1 MYNLFRS
8 LIWKNESSIKIKE
21 IIISNLTSKIWFN
34 KIQKNENINM
44 DFDTYFLYNI
54 FYIYHY
60 INMLYIFFFYLFIL
74 IYYIN
79 HEIRVRKNKLNFS
92 NK

>member
-1 MYNLFRS
+1 
-8 LIWKNESSIKIKE
+8 
-21 IIISNLTSKIWFN
+21 
-34 KIQKNENINM
+34 M